1 MMSTDEGLAK
11 DRHAEGSDHLEP
23 PGEMFWA

>member
-1 MMSTDEGLAK
+1 MSPDEGLAK
-11 DRHAEGSDHLEP
+11 AIATLKEATIAEP

>member
-1 MMSTDEGLAK
+1 MSTDEGLAK
-11 DRHAEGSDHLEP
+11 GVATLKEAAIFEP